1 MLNKAIF
8 LDRDGVIN
16 IDQGYVHKKENF
28 RWVEGAID
36 AIRQFNE
43 LGYLVLVVTNQG
55 GIARGFYSE
64 QDVLDLHDWLQ
75 NELKQQGAHIDQF
88 YYCPHHVDGVLP
100 EHSYVCDC
108 RKPEP
113 GMILTAAKEW
123 QVDLS
128 QSAMIGDK
136 LTDMAAAEKAGV
148 SGYLFGGGNLFDFCR
163 EKLGDFS
170 CTEMGERTC

>member
-1 MLNKAIF
+1 M
-8 LDRDGVIN
+8 IN

-28 RWVEGAID
+28 RWVAGAID
-36 AIRQFNE
+36 AIRRFNE

-55 GIARGFYSE
+55 GIARAFYSE

-100 EHSYVCDC
+100 EHSYSCDC
-108 RKPEP
+108 RKPKP
-113 GMILTAAKEW
+113 GMILTAAKDW

-136 LTDMAAAEKAGV
+136 HTDMIAAEKAGV
-148 SGYLFGGGNLFDFCR
+148 TGYLFRGGNLFDFCR
-163 EKLGDFS
+163 RIWKE
-170 CTEMGERTC
+170 

>member
-16 IDQGYVHKKENF
+16 IDQGYVHKKQNF

-36 AIRQFNE
+36 AIRRFNE

-55 GIARGFYSE
+55 GIARAFYPE
-64 QDVLDLHDWLQ
+64 QDVLDLHVWLQ
-75 NELKQQGAHIDQF
+75 NELKQQGAHIDRF

-108 RKPEP
+108 RKPKP
-113 GMILTAAKEW
+113 GMILAAAKEW

-128 QSAMIGDK
+128 QSFLIGDK
-136 LTDMAAAEKAGV
+136 PSDMSAADNAGV
-148 SGYLFGGGNLFDFCR
+148 KGYLFKGGNLFEFCR
-163 EKLGDFS
+163 KIWDKGPIK
-170 CTEMGERTC
+170 